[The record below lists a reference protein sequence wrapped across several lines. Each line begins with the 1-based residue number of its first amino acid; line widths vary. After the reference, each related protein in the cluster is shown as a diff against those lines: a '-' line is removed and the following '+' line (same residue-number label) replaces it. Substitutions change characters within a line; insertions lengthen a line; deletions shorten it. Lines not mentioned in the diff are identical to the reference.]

1 MKMPELAIPF
11 TLCRGSCMID
21 AWKAAVDPTQ
31 LQTDSNNDANSLEGN
46 STVVEPATS
55 GTQPDGSSS
64 LSSSSPA
71 QPPTTPKQ
79 GGRRLWQRINVYVL
93 LFVLLVIIAV
103 GVVAG
108 YVIKDKKSNTP
119 KSSSSSSQALSES
132 ALQQLANTDVSVGTS
147 SQTLNV
153 ASNAVFAGSVLIRS
167 NLDIAGAVAI
177 GGNLTLPGITVSGAS
192 QLGQVNA
199 TGIAVSG
206 VETVQGVLTAKD
218 GLNVT
223 GNSTFSGSVSA
234 AALITSNLTISG
246 DLNLTHH
253 VTAGGAIPSLAKGT
267 AVGGGGSA
275 SVSGSDTSGTVI
287 INTGSSP
294 PAGCFATVT
303 FSSAFAATPH
313 VVVTP
318 IGSGAAGL
326 QYYVNRSTTNF
337 SICALNAAGSSQTF
351 GFDYIVLD

>member
-1 MKMPELAIPF
+1 
-11 TLCRGSCMID
+11 
-21 AWKAAVDPTQ
+21 VDPTQ
-31 LQTDSNNDANSLEGN
+31 LQTDTSNDANSLESSG
-46 STVVEPATS
+46 TVVEPASTN
-55 GTQPDGSSS
+55 GAPATDGSV
-64 LSSSSPA
+64 LSNGDLSQ
-71 QPPTTPKQ
+71 QPVPKPPKQ
-79 GGRRLWQRINVYVL
+79 GGHHVWQRVNVYVL
-93 LFVLLVIIAV
+93 LFILLLIIAT
-103 GVVAG
+103 GVIAAF
-108 YVIKDKKSNTP
+108 VIKDKKAATP
-119 KSSSSSSQALSES
+119 KSSTSSQGLSQS
-132 ALQQLANTDVSVGTS
+132 TLQQLANTDVSVGTS

-167 NLDIAGAVAI
+167 NLDVAGTVAI

-206 VETVQGVLTAKD
+206 VETVQGVLTAKN

-234 AALITSNLTISG
+234 AALVTSNLTISG
-246 DLNLTHH
+246 NLNLTHH
-253 VTAGGAIPSLAKGT
+253 ITAGGAIPSLAKGT

-294 PAGCFATVT
+294 PAGCFATIT
-303 FSSAFAATPH
+303 FSQAFSATPH
-313 VVVTP
+313 VVITP

-337 SICALNAAGSSQTF
+337 SICALNAADATQTF